1 VFKIQQM
8 NVRVRHQLLVAGIF
22 YLVSLTPVLG
32 FELAPTTVLSNGD
45 ISLSLHIDNLIGS
58 NIMEMNSNQSSS
70 QALEITMNGC
80 LNITDCYL
88 GKGLGISHP
97 LKRIDFFKS
106 SENTVHDLN
115 HFVTLK
121 YLIHNDLNTINY
133 KYFVS
138 SYNYKLDVL
147 HPFKNG
153 DRK

>member
-1 VFKIQQM
+1 MFKIQQM

-80 LNITDCYL
+80 LNTTDYYL

-97 LKRIDFFKS
+97 LKRIDFFMYAWKTS
-106 SENTVHDLN
+106 LANSEN
-115 HFVTLK
+115 
-121 YLIHNDLNTINY
+121 
-133 KYFVS
+133 
-138 SYNYKLDVL
+138 
-147 HPFKNG
+147 
-153 DRK
+153 